1 MSKVFTATSM
11 GEEMKTWIDKLRE
24 VPINVLEK
32 MIVKEEQDIK
42 IKQHDLDT
50 MRIILIE
57 RIFKAEKPT

>member
-1 MSKVFTATSM
+1 
-11 GEEMKTWIDKLRE
+11 MKTWIDKLRE
-24 VPINVLEK
+24 VPIDVLEK

-50 MRIILIE
+50 MRMILIE